1 MSSRNRKGNWMPV
14 FGIGT
19 NTGDVESKEVKG
31 RQIDIACKTWFTST
45 GSPRPLSFKYEGD
58 DGMLQSVAVAE
69 IISSEDKNYAGIPSK
84 EYRCRAI
91 IGGLLHEFKLIFY
104 MEACRW
110 VMVLF

>member
-1 MSSRNRKGNWMPV
+1 MSA

-19 NTGDVESKEVKG
+19 NVREEDSGEVRG

-45 GSPRPLSFKYEGD
+45 GLPRPLSFKYEGD
-58 DGMLQSVAVAE
+58 DGMLQSVAIAE
-69 IISSEDKNYAGIPSK
+69 VISSEDKHYAGIPSK

-104 MEACRW
+104 LEACRW
-110 VMVLF
+110 VMVL

>member
-1 MSSRNRKGNWMPV
+1 MPA

-19 NTGDVESKEVKG
+19 NTGGRNSGAVKG

-58 DGMLQSVAVAE
+58 DGALQCVAVAE

-84 EYRCRAI
+84 EYQCRAI
-91 IGGLLHEFKLIFY
+91 IGGLLHEFRLIFY
-104 MEACRW
+104 MESCRW
-110 VMVLF
+110 VMVLP